1 MTALPFLGFSH
12 VPHGYDKC
20 IFIFHLFLFRDIIVH
35 LFLISFSFSSTY
47 MVIDDGYRIIIFI
60 TTLRFTM
67 WWYWLFYEELVYF
80 STISVALNMLWL
92 VFFTLTWS
100 RNTCLNTFDVVQYSL
115 CLPGY
120 QNNFSSCTYYHGWLS
135 LLLIPLLCTKL
146 RLLIHIFCSFT
157 CLIYWFITMC
167 WKKEKL
173 KWPVCFLYCFVISLS
188 LPGSPSSP
196 CRLLKWNLEQKA
208 TAINWNWIFRN

>member
-1 MTALPFLGFSH
+1 MTALPFVGFSH
-12 VPHGYDKC
+12 VPHEYDKC
-20 IFIFHLFLFRDIIVH
+20 IFIFHLFHFRDIIVH

-47 MVIDDGYRIIIFI
+47 MVIDDGYRII
-60 TTLRFTM
+60 M

-80 STISVALNMLWL
+80 STISVALNMLRL

-167 WKKEKL
+167 WKKRKVEMT
-173 KWPVCFLYCFVISLS
+173 CMFLILFCYFSQLTRIPIVS
-188 LPGSPSSP
+188 LPF
-196 CRLLKWNLEQKA
+196 A
-208 TAINWNWIFRN
+208 